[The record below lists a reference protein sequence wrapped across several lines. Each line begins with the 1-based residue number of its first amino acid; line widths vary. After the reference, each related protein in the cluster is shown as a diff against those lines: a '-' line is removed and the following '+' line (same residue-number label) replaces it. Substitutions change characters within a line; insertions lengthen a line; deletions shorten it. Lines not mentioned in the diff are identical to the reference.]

1 MPLPTDI
8 NELLSDMVP
17 LMKRTLGEHIEIKL
31 ARGADLWPATV
42 DRGQLENAVLNLA
55 VNARDAMP
63 SGGRLTI
70 ETAKCGA
77 DGDYA
82 ASNPDVRPGRYV
94 MIAIADTG
102 SGMAPDVLARASS
115 RSSPPRTSAR
125 VPGSA

>member
-1 MPLPTDI
+1 MPRPTDI

-17 LMKRTLGEHIEIKL
+17 LMQRTLGEHIEIKL
-31 ARGADLWPATV
+31 TRGADLWPATI

-70 ETAKCGA
+70 ETANA
-77 DGDYA
+77 ELDEDYVA
-82 ASNPDVRPGRYV
+82 RNP
-94 MIAIADTG
+94 
-102 SGMAPDVLARASS
+102 SSS
-115 RSSPPRTSAR
+115 RSTPPRASAK